1 MFDEKM
7 KFHYDNVL
15 FENIKNNNNNMYT
28 AESV

>member
-7 KFHYDNVL
+7 KFYYDNVL

-28 AESV
+28 TESV

>member
-7 KFHYDNVL
+7 KFYYDNVL